1 MLCSCVDSA
10 IGKKGKMEYRLER
23 KRRRMRV
30 TKKRVLLRKELS
42 GSVTL
47 DTSERGM

>member
-1 MLCSCVDSA
+1 MLCGCVDSA

-30 TKKRVLLRKELS
+30 TKEKSVIKKRIEW
-42 GSVTL
+42 
-47 DTSERGM
+47 